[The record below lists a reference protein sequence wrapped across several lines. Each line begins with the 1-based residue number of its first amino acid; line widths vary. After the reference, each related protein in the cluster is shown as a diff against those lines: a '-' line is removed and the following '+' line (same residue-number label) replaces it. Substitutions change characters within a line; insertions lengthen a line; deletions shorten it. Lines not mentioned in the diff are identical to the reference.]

1 MDRGCRR
8 ENGQCGTGQQLEKW
22 TRHGVA
28 FNYPYL
34 QWGLLCNWTTQPA
47 VPYAIQLQAWEQ
59 LGDNCQEKSNKHFF
73 TDKRIGEKALAV
85 ILIQVFHPCEP
96 NRQTNDKCDCLSSVK
111 ITKSNN
117 FKSKY
122 LIFSPY
128 KHK

>member
-73 TDKRIGEKALAV
+73 TDKRIGDKRQALPRYRYKYFTLSV
-85 ILIQVFHPCEP
+85 DEMS
-96 NRQTNDKCDCLSSVK
+96 QTDKRML
-111 ITKSNN
+111 
-117 FKSKY
+117 
-122 LIFSPY
+122 
-128 KHK
+128 